1 VADRRPHYALAAMF
15 GAAAA
20 GMFFVHPAC
29 NVHDC
34 GADYIQTLF
43 LALAAGAAI
52 GVIAMALFFVAVNAR
67 YALVNRALAKNL
79 RQREPPRHGG

>member
-1 VADRRPHYALAAMF
+1 VADRRPHYTLAAMF
-15 GAAAA
+15 GAAAV
-20 GMFFVHPAC
+20 GIFFVHPAC

-67 YALVNRALAKNL
+67 YALVNRELAKKL